1 MHSGL
6 LELEDKMK
14 ALATI
19 NLLIGVV
26 FTICYLYQF
35 VYIPLVWILKR
46 KQKAPNCAKINNFA
60 VLICARN
67 EGEVVS
73 DLIKSLKAQTYPEKL
88 INIFVMADNCTDDTA
103 ETARRA
109 GATAVYERENKVEVG
124 KGYAL
129 DALLKAIKKDFPE
142 GFDGYFVFDADN
154 ILKDNFIEQMNLTF
168 SQGYDVVTSYRNS
181 KNYGSNWISAGYALW
196 FLRESRY
203 LNQARTL
210 LGTSCPV
217 SGTGFLFSR
226 ELAEEI
232 DGWPYHTL
240 TEDIEF
246 SVAQIIKGKKTGIC
260 AEAVLF
266 DEQPEDFSQSWNQR
280 LRWSKGFLQVFRK
293 YGKELLAGVKGN
305 FACYD
310 MSMTIMPA
318 YALGTLSLISN
329 FIFGVYAAVSL
340 EDMDIFIFSF
350 GSTALSAYL
359 LLFIVGLITT
369 ISEWK
374 HICTSAARKIIFVF
388 TFPIFMFTYY
398 PISFVAIFAKTE
410 WKPIKHSVSLQRLCV
425 EGSFDMSKLE
435 SRKVS

>member
-1 MHSGL
+1 M
-6 LELEDKMK
+6 EDKMK
-14 ALATI
+14 ALIII
-19 NLLIGVV
+19 NLMIGVI

-35 VYIPLVWILKR
+35 AYIPLVWILR
-46 KQKAPNCAKINNFA
+46 KKHKEPKCAGINNYA

-73 DLIKSLKAQTYPEKL
+73 DLIRSLKAQTYPEKL
-88 INIFVMADNCTDDTA
+88 INIFVMADNCSDDTA
-103 ETARRA
+103 EAARKA
-109 GATAVYERENKVEVG
+109 GATAVYERENKKEVG

-129 DALLKAIKKDFPE
+129 DALLKEIKKDFPE

-154 ILKDNFIEQMNLTF
+154 ILKDDFIEQMNLTF

-181 KNYGSNWISAGYALW
+181 KNYGANWISAGYALW

-203 LNQARTL
+203 LNHARTL

-226 ELAEEI
+226 EIADEI

-260 AEAVLF
+260 AKAMLF
-266 DEQPEDFSQSWNQR
+266 DEQPVDFAQSWNQR
-280 LRWSKGFLQVFRK
+280 LRWSKGFLQVFKK
-293 YGKELLAGVKGN
+293 YGANLIKGIN
-305 FACYD
+305 GSFACYD

-318 YALGTLSLISN
+318 YALGTVSLVSN
-329 FIFGVYAAVSL
+329 FLLGIYAAIFL
-340 EDMDIFIFSF
+340 RDMSIFVMSF
-350 GSTALSAYL
+350 GGSMLSAYV
-359 LLFIVGLITT
+359 LLFVVGLITT
-369 ISEWK
+369 ITEWNN
-374 HICTSAARKIIFVF
+374 IYTSTFRKIAFVF
-388 TFPIFMFTYY
+388 TFPLFMFTYY
-398 PISFVAIFAKTE
+398 PISFVAIFAKSE
-410 WKPIKHSVSLQRLCV
+410 WKPIKHSMSMQQLCV

-435 SRKVS
+435 SKKAC

>member
-1 MHSGL
+1 
-6 LELEDKMK
+6 MK
-14 ALATI
+14 TVAMI
-19 NLLIGVV
+19 NILIGVV
-26 FTICYLYQF
+26 FTICYMYQF
-35 VYIPLVWILKR
+35 VYIPLVWILRRREKG
-46 KQKAPNCAKINNFA
+46 QKCAKINKFA

-67 EGEVVS
+67 EGEVIS
-73 DLIKSLKAQTYPEKL
+73 DLIESLRAQTYPDKL

-103 ETARRA
+103 SVARRA
-109 GATAVYERENKVEVG
+109 GATAVYERENKTQVG

-129 DALLKAIKKDFPE
+129 DALLKSIKRDFPD

-154 ILKDNFIEQMNLTF
+154 VLKNDFVEQMNLTF

-203 LNQARTL
+203 LNHARTL

-226 ELAEEI
+226 KVAEEM

-246 SVAQIIKGKKTGIC
+246 SVAQIIKGRKSGISPN
-260 AEAVLF
+260 AVLF
-266 DEQPEDFSQSWNQR
+266 DEQPVDFMQSWNQR
-280 LRWSKGFLQVFRK
+280 LRWSKGFLQVFEK
-293 YGKELLAGVKGN
+293 YGKNLVRGGFKGS

-318 YALGTLSLISN
+318 YVLGTLSLISN
-329 FIFGVYAAVSL
+329 FFMAVYAALFV
-340 EDMDIFIFSF
+340 EDMSLAMASF
-350 GSTALSAYL
+350 GSTVLSAYL
-359 LLFIVGLITT
+359 LLFVVGLITT
-369 ISEWK
+369 ITEWK
-374 HICTSAARKIIFVF
+374 NIYTEDSKKILYVF

-398 PISFVAIFAKTE
+398 PISFAAIFAKTE
-410 WKPIKHSVSLQRLCV
+410 WKPIKHSASMQRLCV
-425 EGSFDMSKLE
+425 EGSFDAAKLE

>member
-1 MHSGL
+1 M
-6 LELEDKMK
+6 
-14 ALATI
+14 I

-35 VYIPLVWILKR
+35 VYIPIVWILRR
-46 KQKAPNCAKINNFA
+46 KQKEPKCAKINKFA

-103 ETARRA
+103 EAARRA
-109 GATAVYERENKVEVG
+109 GATAVYERENKIEVG

-129 DALLKAIKKDFPE
+129 DALLKAIKKDYPE

-154 ILKDNFIEQMNLTF
+154 ILKDDFIEQMNLTF

-226 ELAEEI
+226 EVAEEI

-246 SVAQIIKGKKTGIC
+246 SVAQIIKGKKTGIS
-260 AEAVLF
+260 ANAVLF
-266 DEQPEDFSQSWNQR
+266 DEQPVDFIQSWNQR
-280 LRWSKGFLQVFRK
+280 LRWSKGFLQVFKK
-293 YGKELLAGVKGN
+293 YGANLIKGIGGS

-318 YALGTLSLISN
+318 YVLGTISLLCN
-329 FIFGVYAAVSL
+329 FFLAVYSAVVL
-340 EDMDIFIFSF
+340 ENMSVFMLSF
-350 GSTALSAYL
+350 GSTVLSAYL
-359 LLFIVGLITT
+359 LLFAVGLITT
-369 ISEWK
+369 ITEWK
-374 HICTSAARKIIFVF
+374 NIYTSAFRKIIYVF
-388 TFPIFMFTYY
+388 TFPVFMFTYY

-410 WKPIKHSVSLQRLCV
+410 WKPIKHSVSVQQLCL